1 MTLTAPPSGSLER
14 LLPTAGRILD
24 SRIIIPH
31 VISFLST
38 RKNYWARFESEL
50 TRRTADSELRHQAEL
65 QASAVPNA
73 NLTAASQTT
82 CQNSLILGTRI
93 RDKNQELETKLS
105 KLARVGRPEE
115 MDFDDEARTWAGIAV
130 SEKLGRKKL
139 VLRPGLAINNPVVW
153 DEVFIAQHLCA
164 AG

>member
-1 MTLTAPPSGSLER
+1 
-14 LLPTAGRILD
+14 
-24 SRIIIPH
+24 
-31 VISFLST
+31 
-38 RKNYWARFESEL
+38 
-50 TRRTADSELRHQAEL
+50 
-65 QASAVPNA
+65 
-73 NLTAASQTT
+73 
-82 CQNSLILGTRI
+82 
-93 RDKNQELETKLS
+93 
-105 KLARVGRPEE
+105 